1 MGAVTEADVVD
12 VGDKRN
18 RRGHRIVPVAE
29 RTRLVAAYQASGLT
43 MAAFARREGIN
54 YATLAGWI
62 YKVARPSP
70 SVKPIA
76 FAQVRLPAPPATS
89 TDSEDKLEVQ
99 LPDGTLLRGRSAAE
113 LAALIRAL
121 RS

>member
-1 MGAVTEADVVD
+1 MGAVTEAEVVD
-12 VGDKRN
+12 VGEKRDK
-18 RRGHRIVPVAE
+18 RGHRIVPAAE
-29 RTRLVAAYQASGLT
+29 RARLVAAYQASGLT
-43 MAAFARREGIN
+43 MAAFARREGMN
-54 YATLAGWI
+54 YAAGWI